1 VIDALLLLSAAAF
14 ILAGSVVG
22 ARLLRASARSREL
35 PDFIVGLS
43 LFVLSAIAYPL
54 ILLGSAGE
62 LSLEAA
68 KLVTTLST
76 AALVLGWAG
85 VFVFTQRVFRPGE
98 SWAVALASAGV
109 AALLYGLA
117 AGVHY
122 FQGAA
127 DRAALASS
135 ESPALWVVGAA
146 VIAYAWTALEG
157 FRCWA
162 QARRRLRIGL
172 ADPLVVNRFLLWGWV
187 GIASLL
193 STAPSLAITLAGG
206 NGATSVAARLCTVIG
221 GLAAALALQLAF
233 LPPAAYR
240 RWVSGAAAA

>member
-1 VIDALLLLSAAAF
+1 MLDALLLLSTAAF

-22 ARLLRASARSREL
+22 ARLLRAAVRAREL
-35 PDFIVGLS
+35 PDFVVGFS

-54 ILLGSAGE
+54 ILLGSSGD

-76 AALVLGWAG
+76 TALVLGWAG
-85 VFVFTQRVFRPGE
+85 VFFFTQRAFRPGE
-98 SWAVALASAGV
+98 RWAVALAITGV
-109 AALLYGLA
+109 AMLLYGLA
-117 AGVHY
+117 AGTHY

-127 DRAALASS
+127 DRTALASS
-135 ESPALWVVGAA
+135 ASPAIWVEFAA
-146 VIAYAWTALEG
+146 VLAYSWTALEG

-162 QARRRLRIGL
+162 QARRRLRLGL
-172 ADPLVVNRFLLWGWV
+172 ADALVVNRFLLWGWIGV
-187 GIASLL
+187 ASLL

-206 NGATSVAARLCTVIG
+206 DGVTSVVSRLCTALG
-221 GLAAALALQLAF
+221 GLAASLALQLAF

-240 RWVSGAAAA
+240 RWVSRGVPG